1 MSSCAR
7 AAEAADSILRIRATP
22 TEFWLMFAMA
32 LYHWKRRKRFTGL
45 RSGPRSWKLIGLKQN
60 VCGAMRMRR
69 ILVTSRANSQVC
81 FAALLLAFSTA
92 FLLDGACAATAARR
106 VRMSFAAISGA
117 VAPIWIAKDLGFFE
131 KNGLDVDPVLIQSG
145 PRSVSAL
152 LSGEMPIINTGANS
166 AIAANLGGTKEPVV
180 IATFYN
186 TLVFSLV
193 GKPDITNI
201 TGLKGKVLGVT
212 QLGSLSDF
220 TARLVLAQS
229 SLVPPRDV
237 TLLPTG
243 DYNGMVVSLSKGL
256 IDAGVISPPSTLRA
270 RKLGFREILDVGTA
284 GIEFAG
290 TSIATT
296 RTLARESP
304 DIPRRVV
311 KALVEAIHRY
321 KTVKPVSIRVLA
333 QWTKTQDREV
343 LDELYQIYSGKYLL
357 RAPAPSEKGVRA
369 VLDSLSERLPG
380 A

>member
-1 MSSCAR
+1 MKFRLNKPTSKRIFSALIVLV
-7 AAEAADSILRIRATP
+7 ILPLERT
-22 TEFWLMFAMA
+22 
-32 LYHWKRRKRFTGL
+32 
-45 RSGPRSWKLIGLKQN
+45 
-60 VCGAMRMRR
+60 
-69 ILVTSRANSQVC
+69 
-81 FAALLLAFSTA
+81 
-92 FLLDGACAATAARR
+92 DAATAARK

-117 VAPIWIAKDLGFFE
+117 VAPIWIAKDLGYFE

-145 PRSVSAL
+145 PRSVAAL

-166 AIAANLGGTKEPVV
+166 AISAILGGTKEPVV

-186 TLVFSLV
+186 TLVFSV
-193 GKPDITNI
+193 IGKPEIASI
-201 TGLKGKVLGVT
+201 GGLKHKVLGVT
-212 QLGSLSDF
+212 QAGSLSDF
-220 TARLVLAQS
+220 TARLVLAQAG
-229 SLVPPRDV
+229 LVPQRDV

-304 DIPRRVV
+304 DIPRRIV

-321 KTVKPVSIRVLA
+321 KTDKSASIRVLA
-333 QWTKTQDREV
+333 HWTKTQDREV
-343 LDELYQIYSGKYLL
+343 LDELYQIYSGPNLP
-357 RAPAPSEKGVRA
+357 RAPGPSEKAVRA
-369 VLDSLSERLPG
+369 VLDSLSDRVPAAKSANPKDFVDDSFVRELVESGFLKSLYR
-380 A
+380 

>member
-1 MSSCAR
+1 
-7 AAEAADSILRIRATP
+7 
-22 TEFWLMFAMA
+22 MA
-32 LYHWKRRKRFTGL
+32 LCPWKQRGKYTKL
-45 RSGPRSWKLIGLKQN
+45 RSSPRIWRLIGLKQN
-60 VCGAMRMRR
+60 VCAITQRR
-69 ILVTSRANSQVC
+69 RTLVTSRVNTEIYIHAS
-81 FAALLLAFSTA
+81 FALLVVISIAFSIERA
-92 FLLDGACAATAARR
+92 NAATAGRK

-186 TLVFSLV
+186 TLVFSVV

-201 TGLKGKVLGVT
+201 AGLKGKVLGVT

-220 TARLVLAQS
+220 TARLVLAQAG
-229 SLVPPRDV
+229 LVPQRDV

-243 DYNGMVVSLSKGL
+243 DYNGMVVSMSKGV
-256 IDAGVISPPSTLRA
+256 IDAGVISPPSTLKV
-270 RKLGFREILDVGTA
+270 RKLGFREILDVGAT
-284 GIEFAG
+284 GIEYAG

-304 DIPRRVV
+304 EIPRRVIR
-311 KALVEAIHRY
+311 ALVEAIIYLKLTKRQASEFWRVGQRPRIG
-321 KTVKPVSIRVLA
+321 KCSMSFIRRI
-333 QWTKTQDREV
+333 RE
-343 LDELYQIYSGKYLL
+343 SNC
-357 RAPAPSEKGVRA
+357 
-369 VLDSLSERLPG
+369 
-380 A
+380 

>member
-1 MSSCAR
+1 
-7 AAEAADSILRIRATP
+7 
-22 TEFWLMFAMA
+22 
-32 LYHWKRRKRFTGL
+32 
-45 RSGPRSWKLIGLKQN
+45 
-60 VCGAMRMRR
+60 
-69 ILVTSRANSQVC
+69 VTSRVNTEIYIHAS
-81 FAALLLAFSTA
+81 FALLAVISIAFPIERA
-92 FLLDGACAATAARR
+92 NAATAGHK

-220 TARLVLAQS
+220 TARLVLAQAG
-229 SLVPPRDV
+229 LVPQRDV

-243 DYNGMVVSLSKGL
+243 DYNGMVVSMSKGL
-256 IDAGVISPPSTLRA
+256 IDAGVISSPSTLKA
-270 RKLGFREILDVGTA
+270 RKLGFREILDVGAT
-284 GIEFAG
+284 GIEYAG

-304 DIPRRVV
+304 EIPRRVIR
-311 KALVEAIHRY
+311 ALVEAIHLF
-321 KTVKPVSIRVLA
+321 KTDKAASIRVLA
-333 QWTKTQDREV
+333 RWTKTQDREV
-343 LDELYQIYSGKYLL
+343 LDELYQTYSGKYLL
-357 RAPAPSEKGVRA
+357 RAPAPSEKGVKA
-369 VLDSLSERLPG
+369 VLDSLSDRVPG
-380 A
+380 AKTATPRDFFDDGFVRELVESGFLKSLYQ